1 MAVRAKTYSKYHS
14 YRLSRSISQIIINA
28 VLIVLSLLFLVP
40 MILVISSSLTD
51 ETALSKNGYGLI
63 PSQFSLDAYKY
74 IIADPYRI
82 LSAYSVTITVTI
94 IGTVVGLLL
103 MSLLAYA
110 LSRRDFEWRK
120 PISFIV
126 FFTMLFNGGLVPTYY
141 LVTQVLHLK
150 NTLPV
155 LILPYLIVPW
165 FIFILRTFF
174 ATLPHELIEAAR
186 IDGAG
191 EWRIFFQLVLPLSTP
206 VLATVGLFC
215 VLMYWN
221 DWWLPLLYVSDPKL
235 FPLQYLL
242 YSVMR
247 NAEFLTSGA
256 ATKSGLVIGVAIPT
270 QTLRMAMVVVAMGPI
285 AVAFLALQRYF
296 VRGMLIGSI
305 KGE

>member
-1 MAVRAKTYSKYHS
+1 MAVVAKRKSRFRS
-14 YRLSRSISQIIINA
+14 YRLSRSISQIVINA
-28 VLIVLSLLFLVP
+28 ILMVLSLLFLVP

-51 ETALSKNGYGLI
+51 EVSLSKNGYNLF
-63 PSQFSLDAYKY
+63 PSKFSLDAYKY
-74 IIADPYRI
+74 IIADPARI

-110 LSRRDFEWRK
+110 LSRRDFQWRK
-120 PISFIV
+120 PISFMV

-174 ATLPHELIEAAR
+174 ATLPTELIEAAR

-221 DWWLPLLYVSDPKL
+221 DWWLPLLYVSEPKL

-242 YSVMR
+242 YSIMR

-256 ATKSGLVIGVAIPT
+256 AQRSGMVIGVAIPT

-285 AVAFLALQRYF
+285 AVVFLALQRYF
-296 VRGMLIGSI
+296 VRGMLIGSL
-305 KGE
+305 KG

>member
-1 MAVRAKTYSKYHS
+1 MAVRAKSRSH
-14 YRLSRSISQIIINA
+14 YRLGQSISQIIVNT
-28 VLIVLSLLFLVP
+28 VMMVLSILFLVP

-51 ETALSKNGYGLI
+51 EKSLSINGYNLI
-63 PSQFSLDAYKY
+63 PSKFSLAAYQY

-82 LSAYSVTITVTI
+82 LSAYTVTITVTVV
-94 IGTVVGLLL
+94 GTVLGLLL

-120 PISFIV
+120 PISFVV

-141 LVTQVLHLK
+141 MVTQVYHLK

-155 LILPYLIVPW
+155 LILPYLVVPW
-165 FIFILRTFF
+165 YIFILRTFF
-174 ATLPHELIEAAR
+174 STLPHELIEAAR

-221 DWWLPLLYVSDPKL
+221 DWWLPLLYISDPKL
-235 FPLQYLL
+235 YPLQYLL
-242 YSVMR
+242 YSIMNNVQ
-247 NAEFLTSGA
+247 FLTSSA
-256 ATKSGLVIGVAIPT
+256 AQNSGLLRGVVVPT
-270 QTLRMAMVVVAMGPI
+270 ETLRMAMVVVAMGPI
-285 AVAFLALQRYF
+285 AIVFLALQRYF

>member
-1 MAVRAKTYSKYHS
+1 MAVRAKTRSH
-14 YRLSRSISQIIINA
+14 YRLSQSIFQVIVNA
-28 VLIVLSLLFLVP
+28 VMMVLSLLFLVP

-51 ETALSKNGYGLI
+51 EKALSINGYNLI
-63 PSQFSLDAYKY
+63 PSKFSLAAYQY

-82 LSAYSVTITVTI
+82 LSAYTVTITVTA
-94 IGTVVGLLL
+94 IGTILGLLL

-141 LVTQVLHLK
+141 MVTQVYHLK

-155 LILPYLIVPW
+155 LILPYLVVPW
-165 FIFILRTFF
+165 YIFILRTFF
-174 ATLPHELIEAAR
+174 MTLPHELIEAAR

-221 DWWLPLLYVSDPKL
+221 DWWLPLLYISDPKL

-242 YSVMR
+242 YSIMNNVL
-247 NAEFLTSGA
+247 FLTSSA
-256 ATKSGLVIGVAIPT
+256 AQTSGLLVGVVIPA

-285 AVAFLALQRYF
+285 AIVFLALQRYF

>member
-1 MAVRAKTYSKYHS
+1 MEVINRKPSS
-14 YRLSRSISQIIINA
+14 YRMSRTISQVIVNVILIA
-28 VLIVLSLLFLVP
+28 VSLIFLIP
-40 MILVISSSLTD
+40 MILVISSSFSD
-51 ETALSKNGYGLI
+51 ENTLSKFGYSLF
-63 PSQFSLDAYKY
+63 PQKFSLTAYQY
-74 IIADPYRI
+74 IMADPYRI
-82 LSAYSVTITVTI
+82 LSAYSVTMTVTI
-94 IGTVVGLLL
+94 IGTLTGLLL
-103 MSLLAYA
+103 MSMLAYA
-110 LSRRDFEWRK
+110 ISRREFEWRR
-120 PISFIV
+120 PISFMV

-155 LILPYLIVPW
+155 LILPYLIVAW

-174 ATLPHELIEAAR
+174 ASLPHELIEAAR
-186 IDGAG
+186 IDGAS
-191 EWRIFFQLVLPLSTP
+191 ELRTFFQLVLPLSTP
-206 VLATVGLFC
+206 VLATVGLFL

-221 DWWLPLLYVSDPKL
+221 DWWLPLLYVSEPKL

-242 YSVMR
+242 YAIMR
-247 NAEFLTSGA
+247 NVDFLTSGA

-285 AVAFLALQRYF
+285 AIVFLSLQRYF

>member
-1 MAVRAKTYSKYHS
+1 MAVRTKPRSH
-14 YRLSRSISQIIINA
+14 YRLNQSIFQVIVNA
-28 VLIVLSLLFLVP
+28 VMMVLSLLFLVP

-51 ETALSKNGYGLI
+51 EKALSINGYNLI
-63 PSQFSLDAYKY
+63 PSKFSLAAYQY

-82 LSAYSVTITVTI
+82 LSAYTVTITVTV
-94 IGTVVGLLL
+94 IGTILGLLL

-141 LVTQVLHLK
+141 MVTQVYHLK

-155 LILPYLIVPW
+155 LILPYLVVPW
-165 FIFILRTFF
+165 YIFIIRTFF

-221 DWWLPLLYVSDPKL
+221 DWWLPLLYISDPKL

-242 YSVMR
+242 YSIMNNVL
-247 NAEFLTSGA
+247 FLTSSA
-256 ATKSGLVIGVAIPT
+256 AQTSGLLVGVVIPA

-285 AVAFLALQRYF
+285 AVVFLALQRYF